1 MDSFIVEDVNALLKL
16 KKGDPSRLNRIK
28 DLCEANEIVSL
39 SDRKYIERLVSQY
52 LSKFEKKKP
61 KSQDKPR
68 LIPIEES
75 PIFTPKTFET
85 DASKYQTELLKEVQ
99 ITEDADSKKI
109 LSKPFDLSSNKK
121 IILGAGAIILAI
133 ILVATAGI
141 GYDDGTQIP
150 EDSDIKSGTSS
161 EFSLETDEPSY
172 ETADIISISGQIS
185 SSSSGTVRLSV
196 ENENSKLIWAE
207 NLNIKNDGNFSTLLI
222 AGGTGWENSGKYTLN
237 AEHEGIT
244 NQISFEFIAKK

>member
-16 KKGDPSRLNRIK
+16 KKGDPSRLNHIK

-39 SDRKYIERLVSQY
+39 SDRKYIERLASQY
-52 LSKFEKKKP
+52 LSKFEQKKP

-75 PIFTPKTFET
+75 ISTPKTFET
-85 DASKYQTELLKEVQ
+85 DASKHQTDLLKEVQ

-121 IILGAGAIILAI
+121 ILFGAGAIILAI
-133 ILVATAGI
+133 ILVYTVGI
-141 GYDDGTQIP
+141 AYDGTQIP
-150 EDSDIKSGTSS
+150 YDSDTKSDTLQ
-161 EFSLETDEPSY
+161 EFSLETDESSY
-172 ETADIISISGQIS
+172 ETSDIISISGQIS
-185 SSSSGTVRLSV
+185 SSSSGTVRLSI

-237 AEHEGIT
+237 AEHEELS
-244 NQISFEFIAKK
+244 NQISFDFIAKK

>member
-16 KKGDPSRLNRIK
+16 KKGDPSRLNHIK

-39 SDRKYIERLVSQY
+39 SDRKYIERLASQY
-52 LSKFEKKKP
+52 LSKFEQKKP

-75 PIFTPKTFET
+75 ISTPNTFEI
-85 DASKYQTELLKEVQ
+85 DASKHQTELLKEVQ
-99 ITEDADSKKI
+99 ITQDADSKKT

-121 IILGAGAIILAI
+121 IIVGVGAIILAI
-133 ILVATAGI
+133 ILVSTVGI
-141 GYDDGTQIP
+141 AYDNTQIP
-150 EDSDIKSGTSS
+150 YDPDTKNDTLQ
-161 EFSLETDEPSY
+161 EFSLETDESSY

-185 SSSSGTVRLSV
+185 SSSSGTVRLSI
-196 ENENSKLIWAE
+196 ENENSKVVWAE

-222 AGGTGWENSGKYTLN
+222 AGGTGWENSGKYVLN
-237 AEHEGIT
+237 AEHQELT
-244 NQISFEFIAKK
+244 NQISFDFIAKK

>member
-16 KKGDPSRLNRIK
+16 KKGDPSRLNHIK

-39 SDRKYIERLVSQY
+39 SDRKYIERLASQY
-52 LSKFEKKKP
+52 LSKFEQKKP
-61 KSQDKPR
+61 ESQDKPR

-75 PIFTPKTFET
+75 ISTPKTFET
-85 DASKYQTELLKEVQ
+85 DASKHQTDLLKEIQ
-99 ITEDADSKKI
+99 ITEDVDSKKI

-121 IILGAGAIILAI
+121 ILVGAGAIILAI
-133 ILVATAGI
+133 ILVYTVGI
-141 GYDDGTQIP
+141 ADDGTQIP
-150 EDSDIKSGTSS
+150 YDSDTKSDTLQ
-161 EFSLETDEPSY
+161 EFSLETDESSY
-172 ETADIISISGQIS
+172 ETSDIISISGQIL
-185 SSSSGTVRLSV
+185 SSSSGTVRLSI

-237 AEHEGIT
+237 AEHQELT
-244 NQISFEFIAKK
+244 NQISFDFIAKK

>member
-16 KKGDPSRLNRIK
+16 KKGDPSRLNHIK

-52 LSKFEKKKP
+52 LSKFEQKKP

-75 PIFTPKTFET
+75 ISTPKTFET
-85 DASKYQTELLKEVQ
+85 DVSKHQTDLLKEVQ
-99 ITEDADSKKI
+99 ITEDVDSKKI

-121 IILGAGAIILAI
+121 ILLGTGAIILAI
-133 ILVATAGI
+133 ILVATVGI
-141 GYDDGTQIP
+141 GYDGTQIP
-150 EDSDIKSGTSS
+150 DDSGTKSDTLP
-161 EFSLETDEPSY
+161 EFSLEIDESSY
-172 ETADIISISGQIS
+172 ETADIISISGQIL
-185 SSSSGTVRLSV
+185 SSSSGTVRLSI

-207 NLNIKNDGNFSTLLI
+207 NLNIRNDGNFSTLLI

-237 AEHEGIT
+237 AEHEGLT
-244 NQISFEFIAKK
+244 NQISFDFIAKK

>member
-16 KKGDPSRLNRIK
+16 KKGDPSRLNHIK

-39 SDRKYIERLVSQY
+39 SDRKYIERLASQY
-52 LSKFEKKKP
+52 LSKFEQKKP

-75 PIFTPKTFET
+75 ISTPKTFET
-85 DASKYQTELLKEVQ
+85 DASKHQTDLLKEIQ

-121 IILGAGAIILAI
+121 ILVGAGAIILAI
-133 ILVATAGI
+133 ILVYTVGI
-141 GYDDGTQIP
+141 AYDGTQIP
-150 EDSDIKSGTSS
+150 YDSDTKSDTLQ
-161 EFSLETDEPSY
+161 EFSLETDESSY
-172 ETADIISISGQIS
+172 ETSDIISISGQIS
-185 SSSSGTVRLSV
+185 SSSSGTVRLSI
-196 ENENSKLIWAE
+196 ENENSKVIWAE

-237 AEHEGIT
+237 AEHEELS
-244 NQISFEFIAKK
+244 NQISFDFIAKK

>member
-16 KKGDPSRLNRIK
+16 KKGDPSRLNHIK

-39 SDRKYIERLVSQY
+39 SDRKYIERLASQY
-52 LSKFEKKKP
+52 LSKFEQKKP

-75 PIFTPKTFET
+75 ISTPKTFET
-85 DASKYQTELLKEVQ
+85 DASKHQTDLLKEVQ

-133 ILVATAGI
+133 ILVYTVGI
-141 GYDDGTQIP
+141 AYDGTQIP
-150 EDSDIKSGTSS
+150 YDSDTKSDTLQ
-161 EFSLETDEPSY
+161 EFSLETDE
-172 ETADIISISGQIS
+172 
-185 SSSSGTVRLSV
+185 LSN

-237 AEHEGIT
+237 AEHEELS
-244 NQISFEFIAKK
+244 NQISFDFID

>member
-16 KKGDPSRLNRIK
+16 KKGDPSRLNHIK

-39 SDRKYIERLVSQY
+39 SDRKYIERLASQY
-52 LSKFEKKKP
+52 LSKFEQKKP

-75 PIFTPKTFET
+75 ISTPKTFET
-85 DASKYQTELLKEVQ
+85 DASKHQTDLLKEVQ

-133 ILVATAGI
+133 ILVYTVGI
-141 GYDDGTQIP
+141 GYDGTQIP
-150 EDSDIKSGTSS
+150 YDSDTKSDTLQ
-161 EFSLETDEPSY
+161 EFSLETDESSY
-172 ETADIISISGQIS
+172 ETSDIISISGQIS
-185 SSSSGTVRLSV
+185 SSSSGTVRLSI

-237 AEHEGIT
+237 ADHEELS
-244 NQISFEFIAKK
+244 NQISFDFIAKK

>member
-16 KKGDPSRLNRIK
+16 KKGDPSRLNHIK

-39 SDRKYIERLVSQY
+39 SDRKYIERLASQY
-52 LSKFEKKKP
+52 LSKFEQKKP

-75 PIFTPKTFET
+75 ISTPKTFET
-85 DASKYQTELLKEVQ
+85 DASKHQTELLKEVQ

-133 ILVATAGI
+133 ILVYTVGI
-141 GYDDGTQIP
+141 AYDGTQIP
-150 EDSDIKSGTSS
+150 YDSDTKSDTLQ
-161 EFSLETDEPSY
+161 EFSLETDESSY
-172 ETADIISISGQIS
+172 ETSDIISISGQIS
-185 SSSSGTVRLSV
+185 SSSSGTVRLSI

-237 AEHEGIT
+237 AEHEELS
-244 NQISFEFIAKK
+244 NQISFDFIAKK

>member
-16 KKGDPSRLNRIK
+16 KKGEPSRLNHIK

-39 SDRKYIERLVSQY
+39 SDRKYVERLVSQY
-52 LSKFEKKKP
+52 LSKFEQKKP

-75 PIFTPKTFET
+75 TVSTPKTFET
-85 DASKYQTELLKEVQ
+85 DASKLQTELLKEVQ
-99 ITEDADSKKI
+99 ITEDVDSKKS

-121 IILGAGAIILAI
+121 ILFGVVAIALAI
-133 ILVATAGI
+133 ILIATVGI
-141 GYDDGTQIP
+141 GYDGTQIP
-150 EDSDIKSGTSS
+150 NDSGTKSDTLQ
-161 EFSLETDEPSY
+161 EFSLETDESSY
-172 ETADIISISGQIS
+172 ETADIISISGQIL
-185 SSSSGTVRLSV
+185 SSSSGTVRLSI
-196 ENENSKLIWAE
+196 ENENNKLVWAE

-237 AEHEGIT
+237 AEHEELT
-244 NQISFEFIAKK
+244 NQISFDFIAKK

>member
-85 DASKYQTELLKEVQ
+85 DASKHQTELLK
-99 ITEDADSKKI
+99 
-109 LSKPFDLSSNKK
+109 
-121 IILGAGAIILAI
+121 
-133 ILVATAGI
+133 
-141 GYDDGTQIP
+141 
-150 EDSDIKSGTSS
+150 
-161 EFSLETDEPSY
+161 
-172 ETADIISISGQIS
+172 
-185 SSSSGTVRLSV
+185 
-196 ENENSKLIWAE
+196 
-207 NLNIKNDGNFSTLLI
+207 
-222 AGGTGWENSGKYTLN
+222 
-237 AEHEGIT
+237 
-244 NQISFEFIAKK
+244 

>member
-16 KKGDPSRLNRIK
+16 KKGDPSRLNHIK

-39 SDRKYIERLVSQY
+39 SDRKYIERLASQY
-52 LSKFEKKKP
+52 LSKFEQKKP

-75 PIFTPKTFET
+75 ISTPKTFET
-85 DASKYQTELLKEVQ
+85 DASKHQTDLLKEIQ
-99 ITEDADSKKI
+99 ITEDVDSKKI

-133 ILVATAGI
+133 ILVYTVGI
-141 GYDDGTQIP
+141 AYDGTQIP
-150 EDSDIKSGTSS
+150 YDSDTKSDTLQ
-161 EFSLETDEPSY
+161 EFSLETDESSY
-172 ETADIISISGQIS
+172 ETSDIISISGQIS
-185 SSSSGTVRLSV
+185 SSSSGTVRLSI

-237 AEHEGIT
+237 AEHEELS
-244 NQISFEFIAKK
+244 NQISFDFIAKK

>member
-16 KKGDPSRLNRIK
+16 KKGEPSRLNHIK

-39 SDRKYIERLVSQY
+39 SDRKYIERLASQY
-52 LSKFEKKKP
+52 LSKFEQKKP

-75 PIFTPKTFET
+75 ISTPKTFET
-85 DASKYQTELLKEVQ
+85 DASKHQTDLLKEVQ
-99 ITEDADSKKI
+99 ITEDVDSKKI

-133 ILVATAGI
+133 ILVYTVGI
-141 GYDDGTQIP
+141 AYDGTQIP
-150 EDSDIKSGTSS
+150 YDSDTKSDTLQ
-161 EFSLETDEPSY
+161 EFSLETDESSY
-172 ETADIISISGQIS
+172 ETSDIISISGQIS
-185 SSSSGTVRLSV
+185 SSSSGTVRLSI
-196 ENENSKLIWAE
+196 ENENSKVVWAE

-237 AEHEGIT
+237 AEHEELT
-244 NQISFEFIAKK
+244 NQISFDFIAKK

>member
-16 KKGDPSRLNRIK
+16 KKGDPSRLNHIK

-39 SDRKYIERLVSQY
+39 SDRKYIERLASQY
-52 LSKFEKKKP
+52 LSKFEQKKP

-75 PIFTPKTFET
+75 ISTPKTFET
-85 DASKYQTELLKEVQ
+85 DASKHQTDLLKEVQ

-121 IILGAGAIILAI
+121 ILLGAGAIILAI
-133 ILVATAGI
+133 ILVYTVGI
-141 GYDDGTQIP
+141 AYDSTQIP
-150 EDSDIKSGTSS
+150 YGSDTKSDTLQ
-161 EFSLETDEPSY
+161 EFSLETDESSY
-172 ETADIISISGQIS
+172 ETADIISISGQIL
-185 SSSSGTVRLSV
+185 SSSSGTVRLSI
-196 ENENSKLIWAE
+196 ENENSKLVWAE

-237 AEHEGIT
+237 AEHEGLT
-244 NQISFEFIAKK
+244 NQISFDFIAKK

>member
-16 KKGDPSRLNRIK
+16 KKGDPSRLNHIK

-39 SDRKYIERLVSQY
+39 SDRKYIERLASQY
-52 LSKFEKKKP
+52 LSKFEQKKP

-75 PIFTPKTFET
+75 ISTPKTFET
-85 DASKYQTELLKEVQ
+85 DASKHQTDLLKEVQ

-133 ILVATAGI
+133 ILVYTVGI
-141 GYDDGTQIP
+141 AYDGTQIP
-150 EDSDIKSGTSS
+150 YDSDTKSDTLQ
-161 EFSLETDEPSY
+161 EFSLETDESSY
-172 ETADIISISGQIS
+172 ETSDIISISGQIS
-185 SSSSGTVRLSV
+185 SSSSGTVRLSI

-237 AEHEGIT
+237 AEHEELS
-244 NQISFEFIAKK
+244 NQISFDFIAKK

>member
-16 KKGDPSRLNRIK
+16 KKGDPSRLNHIK

-39 SDRKYIERLVSQY
+39 SDRKYIERLASQY
-52 LSKFEKKKP
+52 LSKFEQKKP

-75 PIFTPKTFET
+75 ISTPKTFET
-85 DASKYQTELLKEVQ
+85 DASKHQTDLLKEVQ

-133 ILVATAGI
+133 ILVYTVGI
-141 GYDDGTQIP
+141 AYDGTQIP
-150 EDSDIKSGTSS
+150 YDSDTKSDTLQ
-161 EFSLETDEPSY
+161 EFSLETDESSY
-172 ETADIISISGQIS
+172 ETSDIISISGQIS
-185 SSSSGTVRLSV
+185 SSSSGTVRLSI
-196 ENENSKLIWAE
+196 ENENSKVIWAE

-237 AEHEGIT
+237 AEHEELS
-244 NQISFEFIAKK
+244 NQISFDFIAKK

>member
-16 KKGDPSRLNRIK
+16 KKGDPSRLNHIK

-39 SDRKYIERLVSQY
+39 SDRKYIERLASQY
-52 LSKFEKKKP
+52 LSKFEQKKP

-75 PIFTPKTFET
+75 ISTPKTFET
-85 DASKYQTELLKEVQ
+85 DASKHQTDLLKEVQ
-99 ITEDADSKKI
+99 ITEDVDSKKI

-133 ILVATAGI
+133 ILVYTVGI
-141 GYDDGTQIP
+141 AYDGTQIP
-150 EDSDIKSGTSS
+150 YDSDTKSDTLQ
-161 EFSLETDEPSY
+161 EFSLETDESSY
-172 ETADIISISGQIS
+172 ETSDIISISGQIF
-185 SSSSGTVRLSV
+185 SSSSGTVRLSI

-237 AEHEGIT
+237 AEHEELS
-244 NQISFEFIAKK
+244 NQISFDFIAKK

>member
-16 KKGDPSRLNRIK
+16 KKGDPSRLNHIK

-39 SDRKYIERLVSQY
+39 SDRKYIERLASQY
-52 LSKFEKKKP
+52 LSKFEQKKP

-75 PIFTPKTFET
+75 ISTPKTFET
-85 DASKYQTELLKEVQ
+85 DASKHQTDLLKEVQ

-121 IILGAGAIILAI
+121 ILLGAGAIILAI
-133 ILVATAGI
+133 ILVYTVGI
-141 GYDDGTQIP
+141 AYDGTQIP
-150 EDSDIKSGTSS
+150 YDSDTKSDTLQ
-161 EFSLETDEPSY
+161 EFSLETDESSY
-172 ETADIISISGQIS
+172 ETSDIISISGQIS
-185 SSSSGTVRLSV
+185 SSSSGTVRLSI

-237 AEHEGIT
+237 AEHEELS
-244 NQISFEFIAKK
+244 NQISFDFIAKK

>member
-16 KKGDPSRLNRIK
+16 KKGDPSRLNHIK

-39 SDRKYIERLVSQY
+39 SDRKYIERLASQY
-52 LSKFEKKKP
+52 LSKFEQKKP

-75 PIFTPKTFET
+75 ISTPKTFET
-85 DASKYQTELLKEVQ
+85 DASKHQTDLLKEVQ

-121 IILGAGAIILAI
+121 ILLGAGAIILAI
-133 ILVATAGI
+133 ILVYTVGI
-141 GYDDGTQIP
+141 AYDGTQIP
-150 EDSDIKSGTSS
+150 YDSDTKSDTLQ
-161 EFSLETDEPSY
+161 EFSLETDESSY
-172 ETADIISISGQIS
+172 ETSDIISISGQIL
-185 SSSSGTVRLSV
+185 SSSSGTVRLLI

-237 AEHEGIT
+237 AEHEELS
-244 NQISFEFIAKK
+244 NQISFDFIAKK